1 MHRGMGALFWLG
13 GADAHML
20 DTEGWWSV
28 TPEILATHQSSL
40 CKRYSRGHVALDAM
54 AGCAGNAIQLTKD
67 FSVVY
72 AVEISKRR
80 ADMARNNAEVY
91 GVGSQVEVRRCD
103 VQVLVQ
109 EEAKPAL

>member
-54 AGCAGNAIQLTKD
+54 AGVSASQPLANVLGRFAISNDRLDIHRGQLTH
-67 FSVVY
+67 VH
-72 AVEISKRR
+72 IT
-80 ADMARNNAEVY
+80 
-91 GVGSQVEVRRCD
+91 
-103 VQVLVQ
+103 
-109 EEAKPAL
+109 